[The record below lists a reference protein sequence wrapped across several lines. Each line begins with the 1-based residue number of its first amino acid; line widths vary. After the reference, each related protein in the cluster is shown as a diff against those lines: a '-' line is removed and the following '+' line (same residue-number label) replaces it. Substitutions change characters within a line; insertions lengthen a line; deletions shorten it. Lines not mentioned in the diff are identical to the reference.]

1 MNSQS
6 YISNQNCEHLISIN
20 EVFKL
25 LEPYGN
31 ISLLSAKDSNTIIFK
46 LIELLMENS
55 CDSTTLKYLSRF
67 LTPDSYEDLVTER
80 IINHY
85 CGYPLCS
92 YYSKSNINLPSKK
105 TLADKFKILRSYS
118 SKFCSKKHYQC
129 SEFYKRQL
137 NKDALWIR
145 NNIFQ
150 LPLNY
155 ENSYE
160 SKLILLDDVFEDK
173 ENNKNQNEKIDEIIN
188 LLRSMK
194 VDESSNINNA
204 TTISSNNNTANTN
217 TNTLINTIINTTN
230 KKDKFKPDFDTDEL
244 ISEFQNIK
252 IIENSGMQKSDE
264 IYGGI

>member
-25 LEPYGN
+25 LEPYAN
-31 ISLLSAKDSNTIIFK
+31 ISLLSAKDSNTIVFN

-55 CDSTTLKYLSRF
+55 CNSTTLKYLSRL
-67 LTPDSYEDLVTER
+67 LTPESYEDLITER

-105 TLADKFKILRSYS
+105 TLADKFKILRSYN

-160 SKLILLDDVFEDK
+160 SKIILLDDVFEDK

-188 LLRSMK
+188 LLKSMK
-194 VDESSNINNA
+194 VDESSN
-204 TTISSNNNTANTN
+204 TTNNTNNITNTN
-217 TNTLINTIINTTN
+217 TNNKIINTTN
-230 KKDKFKPDFDTDEL
+230 NINEKNKIKPDFDTDEL

-252 IIENSGMQKSDE
+252 IIENSGIQKSDE